1 MKRQVS
7 KINIYPIKS
16 LDGYAPQTA
25 TIQSEGFEYD
35 RRWMLVDKSG
45 VFISQRQI
53 PKMTLLAAQITH
65 AGYLHIYVKS
75 NPAISISIAIDTTNN
90 IHSTVTVWGEPIE
103 AVGVSAE
110 ADTFFSAYLGI
121 ECRLVKYN
129 PQTPRIV
136 THNDTQSQHRVGF
149 ADAMPYLLIGE
160 ASLRDLNSRLSGQY
174 SDMARRFRPNIV
186 FKSITPYEED
196 TWQGFTIGQVRFS
209 RVKKCGRCVMVNLNP
224 DTALA
229 QKEVL
234 ATLASYRKEGNKVAF
249 GDYFA
254 MHNPIENTKSNI
266 SIGDEL
272 IIY

>member
-16 LDGYAPQTA
+16 LDGYSPQT
-25 TIQSEGFEYD
+25 TKIQPEGFEYD
-35 RRWMLVDKSG
+35 RRWMLVDKNG

-53 PKMTLLAAQITH
+53 PKMTLLVAQIIDDN
-65 AGYLHIYVKS
+65 YLHVYVKE

-149 ADAMPYLLIGE
+149 ADAMPYLLVGE
-160 ASLRDLNSRLSGQY
+160 ASLQDLNDRLNEQVI
-174 SDMARRFRPNIV
+174 DLARRFRPNII

-234 ATLASYRKEGNKVAF
+234 TTLASYRKEGNKVAF
-249 GDYFA
+249 GDYFSI
-254 MHNPIENTKSNI
+254 NNSFENSAFNI
-266 SIGDEL
+266 AVGDEL